1 MLSSE
6 LPSLVKYLIIN
17 SEEKPTVSLGCGFH
31 LEVNRIFIPIQIP
44 FFFFF
49 FLSLMYVL
57 FYYIHLVMLNKIQIL

>member
-44 FFFFF
+44 FFFF
-49 FLSLMYVL
+49 SLANVCFVL
-57 FYYIHLVMLNKIQIL
+57 LYPSCHAK

>member
-49 FLSLMYVL
+49 SLANVCFVL
-57 FYYIHLVMLNKIQIL
+57 IYPSCHAK

>member
-31 LEVNRIFIPIQIP
+31 SEVNGSFISNPKYLFFYIIVLI

-49 FLSLMYVL
+49 
-57 FYYIHLVMLNKIQIL
+57 NA